1 MRRTLVTQTEASRKS
16 SIRFHLLNG
25 VLALAAA
32 LLGVQS
38 LLARSVSA
46 GWDLGLLL
54 PLLLAAALLLWVAVR
69 LIRRGRAVQ
78 NRLLRRVVLT
88 LAGIGLAV
96 FVLVQGLFVLEPY
109 RYGAHQLEAD
119 GVETSDLFVIVLG
132 CGIKPD
138 GTPTW
143 ALANRLD
150 AALAWYR
157 AHAGTRLVVSGGQ
170 GAYEPTSEA
179 ASMAQYLL
187 DKGVPAAD
195 ILVEDRSTSTM
206 ENFQF
211 SIPILWDAG
220 WRGEPVLYATN
231 DFHLFRGRM
240 LAGRYD
246 LEAYGLPAP
255 TPPVIRPNVYL
266 REFFAFFKSLLVD
279 WPTYEVLPN

>member
-1 MRRTLVTQTEASRKS
+1 MTQTEASRKS

-78 NRLLRRVVLT
+78 NRLLRRIVLT

-96 FVLVQGLFVLEPY
+96 FVLVQGLFVLEPF

-119 GVETSDLFVIVLG
+119 GMETNDLFVIVLG

-138 GTPTW
+138 GTPSW

-170 GAYEPTSEA
+170 GTYEPTSEA

-187 DKGVPAAD
+187 EKGVPATD

-206 ENFQF
+206 ENFKF

-246 LEAYGLPAP
+246 LEAYGLSAP
-255 TPPVIRPNVYL
+255 TPPVIRPHVYL

>member
-1 MRRTLVTQTEASRKS
+1 MTQTEASRKS

-78 NRLLRRVVLT
+78 NRLLRRIVLT

-96 FVLVQGLFVLEPY
+96 FVLVQGLFVLEPF

-119 GVETSDLFVIVLG
+119 GMETNDLFVIVLG

-138 GTPTW
+138 GTPSW

-170 GAYEPTSEA
+170 GTYEPTSEA

-279 WPTYEVLPN
+279 WPTYEVLPT